1 MIKDK
6 LDEEIKKCDKVLYD
20 DKDGNLDVV
29 DVTVVYDNA
38 EMLNLLKKRGLIIGN
53 GEFSKFDEVE

>member
-6 LDEEIKKCDKVLYD
+6 LDEEIKKCDKVYYD
-20 DKDGNLDVV
+20 DKDGNIDVV

-38 EMLNLLKKRGLIIGN
+38 EMLKLLKKRGTIIGN
-53 GEFSKFDEVE
+53 GEFSKFDEIE

>member
-1 MIKDK
+1 M
-6 LDEEIKKCDKVLYD
+6 LYD